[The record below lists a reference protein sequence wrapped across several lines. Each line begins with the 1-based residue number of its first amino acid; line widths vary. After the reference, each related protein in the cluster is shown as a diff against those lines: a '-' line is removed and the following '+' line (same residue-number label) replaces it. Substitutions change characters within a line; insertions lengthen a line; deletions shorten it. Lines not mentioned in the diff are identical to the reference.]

1 MQKNGSSFAEASR
14 DIGLNVMSS
23 GIGRRRSTKTTFLQ
37 SIYRQA
43 RFWLARRR
51 SDIQVLTVQRGE
63 YSMIT

>member
-14 DIGLNVMSS
+14 DIGLNVVSS
-23 GIGRRRSTKTTFLQ
+23 SIGRRRSTKTTFLQ